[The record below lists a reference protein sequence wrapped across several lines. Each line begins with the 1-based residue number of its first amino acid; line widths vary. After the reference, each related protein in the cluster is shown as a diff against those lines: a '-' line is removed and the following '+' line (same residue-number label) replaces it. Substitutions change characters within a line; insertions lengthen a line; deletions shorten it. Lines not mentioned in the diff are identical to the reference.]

1 MFTTLLSEMSMSAPV
16 ADLGWQSR
24 LRNAPQQ
31 PRSQAKIELAVDAA
45 DRLLARG
52 GANAV
57 TTTRVAAEA
66 GIAVGTIY
74 RYFPDKEA
82 LFDALAA
89 RCLARFESLMDR
101 LVEQSRTEKWADP
114 VGVLFDVYT
123 DLYRTDAGLRAI
135 WFGGLL
141 SENLRE
147 ADRAH
152 KRVMAQ
158 GLRHILI
165 SQDTAGDAP
174 ELATVCHAAMLASDA
189 ITQEAFRNS
198 DSGDTALMAEAKT
211 MLRSYVASIN
221 ERFTPA

>member
-1 MFTTLLSEMSMSAPV
+1 MSAPL
-16 ADLGWQSR
+16 ATEPGWQSR

-31 PRSQAKIELAVDAA
+31 PRSLAKIDQAVDAA
-45 DRLLARG
+45 DRLLARK

-89 RCLARFESLMDR
+89 RCLTRFESLMDD
-101 LVEQSRTEKWADP
+101 LVERSRTEKWADP
-114 VGVLFDVYT
+114 VGMLFDVYT
-123 DLYRTDAGLRAI
+123 NLYRTDASLRAI

-141 SENLRE
+141 SEHLRE

-152 KRVMAQ
+152 KRVMAE

-165 SQDTAGDAP
+165 TQGIAGDGP
-174 ELATVCHAAMLASDA
+174 ELGTVCHAAMLASDA
-189 ITQEAFRNS
+189 ITQEAFRHS
-198 DSGDTALMAEAKT
+198 DSGDADLMAEAKT

-221 ERFTPA
+221 ARFTPA

>member
-1 MFTTLLSEMSMSAPV
+1 MGTSQAVEA
-16 ADLGWQSR
+16 AWQSR

-31 PRSQAKIELAVDAA
+31 PRSQAKTGQAVDAA
-45 DRLLARG
+45 DRLLARE

-66 GIAVGTIY
+66 GIAVGTVY

-89 RCLARFESLMDR
+89 RCLTRFESLMAD
-101 LVEQSRTEKWADP
+101 LVARSRTEKWADP
-114 VGVLFDVYT
+114 VGMLFDVYA
-123 DLYRTDAGLRAI
+123 DLYRTDSGLRAI

-165 SQDTAGDAP
+165 SQ
-174 ELATVCHAAMLASDA
+174 A
-189 ITQEAFRNS
+189 IA
-198 DSGDTALMAEAKT
+198 
-211 MLRSYVASIN
+211 
-221 ERFTPA
+221 

>member
-1 MFTTLLSEMSMSAPV
+1 MSSPPTVEPA
-16 ADLGWQSR
+16 WQSR
-24 LRNAPQQ
+24 LRRAPQQ
-31 PRSQAKIELAVDAA
+31 PRSQAKISQAVAAA
-45 DRLLARG
+45 DRLLARD
-52 GANAV
+52 GANGV
-57 TTTRVAAEA
+57 TTTRVATEA
-66 GIAVGTIY
+66 GIAVGTLY

-89 RCLARFESLMDR
+89 RCLARFESLMDA

-114 VGVLFDVYT
+114 VGTLFDAYT
-123 DLYRTDAGLRAI
+123 DLYRTDASLRAI

-152 KRVMAQ
+152 KRVMAK

-165 SQDTAGDAP
+165 SQDIAGDAP

-189 ITQEAFRNS
+189 ITQEAFRNN
-198 DSGDTALMAEAKT
+198 DSGDAALMAEAKT
-211 MLRSYVASIN
+211 MLRSYIASIN
-221 ERFTPA
+221 ERFAPA

>member
-1 MFTTLLSEMSMSAPV
+1 MGAPL
-16 ADLGWQSR
+16 AAESGWQSR

-31 PRSQAKIELAVDAA
+31 PRSQAKIDQAVDAA
-45 DRLLARG
+45 DRLLARD

-66 GIAVGTIY
+66 GIAVGTLY

-89 RCLARFESLMDR
+89 RCLTRFESLMDD

-114 VGVLFDVYT
+114 VGMLFDVYT
-123 DLYRTDAGLRAI
+123 DLYRTDSGLRAI

-152 KRVMAQ
+152 KRVMAK
-158 GLRHILI
+158 GLRHILL
-165 SQDTAGDAP
+165 SQDIAGDAP
-174 ELATVCHAAMLASDA
+174 ELDTVCHAAMLASDA

-198 DSGDTALMAEAKT
+198 DAGDAALMAEAKT

-221 ERFTPA
+221 ARFKPA

>member
-1 MFTTLLSEMSMSAPV
+1 MSAPV
-16 ADLGWQSR
+16 SVEPAWQSR

-31 PRSQAKIELAVDAA
+31 MRSQAKIEQTVDAA

-89 RCLARFESLMDR
+89 RCLTRFESLMDD
-101 LVEQSRTEKWADP
+101 LVAQSRTDKWADP
-114 VGVLFDVYT
+114 VGMLFDVYT
-123 DLYRTDAGLRAI
+123 DLYRTDASLRAI

-152 KRVMAQ
+152 KRVMAE
-158 GLRHILI
+158 GLRQILI
-165 SQDTAGDAP
+165 SQEIAGDPP
-174 ELATVCHAAMLASDA
+174 ELGTVCHAAMLASDA

-198 DSGDTALMAEAKT
+198 DSGDADLMAEAKT
-211 MLRSYVASIN
+211 MLRSYVASITT
-221 ERFTPA
+221 RFKPA

>member
-1 MFTTLLSEMSMSAPV
+1 MSAPLAAV
-16 ADLGWQSR
+16 PTWQSR

-31 PRSQAKIELAVDAA
+31 PRSQAKIDQAVDAA
-45 DRLLARG
+45 DRLLARK

-89 RCLARFESLMDR
+89 RCLTKFESLMDD
-101 LVEQSRTEKWADP
+101 LVEQSRAEKWADP
-114 VGVLFDVYT
+114 VGMLFDVYT
-123 DLYRTDAGLRAI
+123 DLYRTDASLRAI

-152 KRVMAQ
+152 KRVMAE

-165 SQDTAGDAP
+165 SQDIAGESP
-174 ELATVCHAAMLASDA
+174 ELGTVCHAAMLASDA

-198 DSGDTALMAEAKT
+198 DAGDADLMAEAKT

-221 ERFTPA
+221 SRFAPA

>member
-1 MFTTLLSEMSMSAPV
+1 MSAPLAV
-16 ADLGWQSR
+16 EPAWRSR
-24 LRNAPQQ
+24 LRTAPQQ
-31 PRSQAKIELAVDAA
+31 PRSQAKIDQAVDAA
-45 DRLLARG
+45 DRLLARD

-66 GIAVGTIY
+66 GIAVGTVY

-89 RCLARFESLMDR
+89 RCLARFESLMDA

-114 VGVLFDVYT
+114 VGMLFDVYT

-152 KRVMAQ
+152 KRVMAE

-165 SQDTAGDAP
+165 SQDIAGDAP
-174 ELATVCHAAMLASDA
+174 ELVTVCHAAMLASDA
-189 ITQEAFRNS
+189 ITQEAFRNA
-198 DSGDTALMAEAKT
+198 DSGDAALMAEAKT
-211 MLRSYVASIN
+211 MLRSYVTTIN
-221 ERFTPA
+221 SRFTPA

>member
-1 MFTTLLSEMSMSAPV
+1 MSASV
-16 ADLGWQSR
+16 ATDSGWQSR

-31 PRSQAKIELAVDAA
+31 PRSQAKIEQAVEAA
-45 DRLLARG
+45 DRLLARD

-89 RCLARFESLMDR
+89 RCLTRFESLMDD
-101 LVEQSRTEKWADP
+101 LVAQSRTEKWADP
-114 VGVLFDVYT
+114 VGMLFDVYA
-123 DLYRTDAGLRAI
+123 DLYRTDASLRAI

-141 SENLRE
+141 SEHLRE

-158 GLRHILI
+158 GLRDILI
-165 SQDTAGDAP
+165 SQDIAGDTP
-174 ELATVCHAAMLASDA
+174 ELGTVCHAAMLASDA

-211 MLRSYVASIN
+211 MLRSYVDSIN
-221 ERFTPA
+221 ARFAPA